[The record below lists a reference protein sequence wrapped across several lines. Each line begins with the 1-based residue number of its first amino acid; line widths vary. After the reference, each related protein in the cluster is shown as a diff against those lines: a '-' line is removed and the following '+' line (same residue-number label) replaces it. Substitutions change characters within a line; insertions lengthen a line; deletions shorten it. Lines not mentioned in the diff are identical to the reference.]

1 MESLNGYIGL
11 ISLIGFAAVIV
22 LAVIIIVGQIR
33 LKKSVAGS
41 KFATNGFEEVDAE
54 TGKRS
59 YTVIVS
65 NRSVNDACV
74 SALGVVSGLKHF
86 DFTKRLREETG
97 ERSIVVTPRMPVKLS
112 LEPGE
117 LEKPIFSDLGGGRF
131 RRVKIYVIDSSGN
144 LFVQRAADFEKS
156 LKTGYKKYAARRRAA
171 EKAAKKAEKLRE
183 NYEFLQGMKAAK
195 EEGKPSAFKDKIKI
209 VLLGRANEQAVNAA
223 EEDRARAEYL
233 ASLYTEESV
242 AEAERAPKASVCRPA
257 ETASPEADA
266 PQANEEE
273 FIEQSCEEQ
282 APAVSEEAESET
294 AAAEETEGES
304 EPDLGAQDD
313 FAEEEEEI
321 PQEQA
326 EKNETLLETPEPEER
341 EENAEEREEEKVY

>member
-117 LEKPIFSDLGGGRF
+117 LEKPIFADLGGGRF

-195 EEGKPSAFKDKIKI
+195 EEGKPSAFKDKIKV

-233 ASLYTEESV
+233 ASLYTAEAV
-242 AEAERAPKASVCRPA
+242 AEAERTPKAPLCRPA
-257 ETASPEADA
+257 EAVAPEADA
-266 PQANEEE
+266 PQTNEEE
-273 FIEQSCEEQ
+273 LIEQSCEEQ

-304 EPDLGAQDD
+304 EPIIGAQDD

-321 PQEQA
+321 SKES
-326 EKNETLLETPEPEER
+326 EEDETLPETPESEER
-341 EENAEEREEEKVY
+341 EEDAEEREEEKVY

>member
-112 LEPGE
+112 LEPEE
-117 LEKPIFSDLGGGRF
+117 LEKPIFADLGGGRF

-171 EKAAKKAEKLRE
+171 EKAAKKVEKLRE
-183 NYEFLQGMKAAK
+183 KYEFLQGMKAAK
-195 EEGKPSAFKDKIKI
+195 EEGKPSAFKDKIKV

-242 AEAERAPKASVCRPA
+242 AEAERAPKAPVCRPA

-273 FIEQSCEEQ
+273 VIEQSCEEQ

-294 AAAEETEGES
+294 AAAEETEGP

-321 PQEQA
+321 SKER
-326 EKNETLLETPEPEER
+326 EEDETFPETPEPEER

>member
-22 LAVIIIVGQIR
+22 LAVIVIVGQIR

-117 LEKPIFSDLGGGRF
+117 LEKPIFADLGGGRF

-242 AEAERAPKASVCRPA
+242 AEAERERKTPVRLV
-257 ETASPEADA
+257 ETAAPEADA
-266 PQANEEE
+266 PQADEEE
-273 FIEQSCEEQ
+273 LIEQSCEEQ
-282 APAVSEEAESET
+282 APAVSEEAEGET

-326 EKNETLLETPEPEER
+326 EKNETLAETSESEER
-341 EENAEEREEEKVY
+341 EEDAEEREEEKVY